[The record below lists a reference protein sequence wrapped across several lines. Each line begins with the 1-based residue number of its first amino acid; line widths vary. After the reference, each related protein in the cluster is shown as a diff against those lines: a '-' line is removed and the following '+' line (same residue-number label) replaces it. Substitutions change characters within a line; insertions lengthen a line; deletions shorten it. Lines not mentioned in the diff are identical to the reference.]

1 MEVKM
6 KVCPNCG
13 TCYREDVTPICPNCK
28 AVPPPDGV
36 RSTIPK
42 TEPADYS
49 NSGKRTEAADMLN
62 DINPVV
68 GWLVCI
74 EGPMR
79 GIDFKIYGGY
89 NYIGREDGEI
99 VIQGDNQISRA
110 KHAVISYYAK
120 RDTYFVGPAEGRNI
134 IELNDEPVFNATEMK
149 SYDVIT
155 VGSTKL
161 MLIGLCGKRF
171 NWAEGVKH
179 E

>member
-6 KVCPNCG
+6 KQCPNCRNYYNEALH
-13 TCYREDVTPICPNCK
+13 TSCPNC
-28 AVPPPDGV
+28 AGV
-36 RSTIPK
+36 AK
-42 TEPADYS
+42 TEPVI
-49 NSGKRTEAADMLN
+49 NN
-62 DINPVV
+62 DIGTTIPVDNTDGATQPANLFTDIDPVV

-79 GIDFKIYGGY
+79 GLDFKIRGGY
-89 NYIGREDGEI
+89 NYIGRERGEI
-99 VIQGDNQISRA
+99 VIQGDNQISRE

-120 RDTYFVGPAEGRNI
+120 RDTYYVGPAEGRNI
-134 IELNDEPVFNATEMK
+134 IELNEEPVFNATEVK

-171 NWAEGVKH
+171 NWAEGAKH

>member
-6 KVCPNCG
+6 KMCPNCG
-13 TCYREDVTPICPNCK
+13 NFYREDLDRICPHCK
-28 AVPPPDGV
+28 AVPPTEDADSNVGK
-36 RSTIPK
+36 TIPVDDMGKK
-42 TEPADYS
+42 TQPADIF
-49 NSGKRTEAADMLN
+49 R

-79 GIDFKIYGGY
+79 GMDFKIFGGY
-89 NYIGREDGEI
+89 NYIGRDSGEI
-99 VIQGDNQISRA
+99 VIQGDMQISRE

-120 RDTYFVGPAEGRNI
+120 RDTYYVGPAEGRNI
-134 IELNDEPVFNATEMK
+134 IELNEEPVFNATEMK

-171 NWAEGVKH
+171 NWSEGVKH